1 MVAPLIAAGAR
12 VAARG
17 VVNAG
22 RKTKNVVVKGRPQP
36 SENVRRGIQ
45 TLTGNTRG
53 VQNVATRQ
61 QQPSG
66 LNYNLNS
73 QTDYSS
79 VKKSIAEKKSRQQ
92 QEDDSRDYKNRENI
106 GGINDR
112 RLLGNAVARQRKKQS
127 PPETDKQSNVKSTRR
142 RLRALEASYSL
153 LWPGVWVA
161 GFILFF
167 YLISM
172 FGIGTALIGES
183 VFNWIPLFGDTL
195 AELAGKPGQW
205 IFGAAWIIGSVL
217 GATVTALC
225 AVWFAMCRVWW
236 WRSGLLIFIFIVS
249 FSLSIAPFA
258 NFAPWYFLFV
268 GMVALLYK

>member
-17 VVNAG
+17 AVKTG
-22 RKTKNVVVKGRPQP
+22 RKTKNVVVTNRPQP

-45 TLTGNTRG
+45 TLTGNTQG
-53 VQNVATRQ
+53 VQNAAIRQ

-73 QTDYSS
+73 QADYSS
-79 VKKSIAEKKSRQQ
+79 VKKGVAEKKSRQQ

-106 GGINDR
+106 GGTNDR
-112 RLLGNAVARQRKKQS
+112 RLLRKAIARQRQKKPS
-127 PPETDKQSNVKSTRR
+127 VKQELNANIKSTRR
-142 RLRALEASYSL
+142 RLRALKASYTL

-167 YLISM
+167 YLVSM

-205 IFGAAWIIGSVL
+205 IFGGAWIIGSVI

-236 WRSGLLIFIFIVS
+236 WRSGLLIFIFIIS
-249 FSLSIAPFA
+249 LSLSIAPFA

>member
-17 VVNAG
+17 AVKTG
-22 RKTKNVVVKGRPQP
+22 RKTKNVVVTNKPQP

-45 TLTGNTRG
+45 TLTGNTQG
-53 VQNVATRQ
+53 VQNAAIRQ

-73 QTDYSS
+73 QADYSS
-79 VKKSIAEKKSRQQ
+79 VKKGVAEKKSRQQ

-106 GGINDR
+106 GGTNDR
-112 RLLGNAVARQRKKQS
+112 RLLRKAIARQRQKKPS
-127 PPETDKQSNVKSTRR
+127 VKQELNANIKSTRR
-142 RLRALEASYSL
+142 RLRALKASYTL

-167 YLISM
+167 YLVSM

-205 IFGAAWIIGSVL
+205 IFGGAWIIGSVI

-236 WRSGLLIFIFIVS
+236 WRSGLLIFIFIIS
-249 FSLSIAPFA
+249 LSLSIAPFA

>member
-17 VVNAG
+17 AVKTG
-22 RKTKNVVVKGRPQP
+22 RKTKNVVVTNRPQP

-45 TLTGNTRG
+45 TLTGNAQG
-53 VQNVATRQ
+53 VQNAAIRQ

-73 QTDYSS
+73 QADYSS
-79 VKKSIAEKKSRQQ
+79 VKKGVAEKKSRQQ

-106 GGINDR
+106 GGTNDR
-112 RLLGNAVARQRKKQS
+112 RLLRKAIARQRQKKPS
-127 PPETDKQSNVKSTRR
+127 VKQELNANIKSTRR
-142 RLRALEASYSL
+142 RLRALKASYTL

-167 YLISM
+167 YLVSM

-205 IFGAAWIIGSVL
+205 IFGGAWIIGSVI

-236 WRSGLLIFIFIVS
+236 WRSGLLIFIFIIS
-249 FSLSIAPFA
+249 LSLSIAPFA